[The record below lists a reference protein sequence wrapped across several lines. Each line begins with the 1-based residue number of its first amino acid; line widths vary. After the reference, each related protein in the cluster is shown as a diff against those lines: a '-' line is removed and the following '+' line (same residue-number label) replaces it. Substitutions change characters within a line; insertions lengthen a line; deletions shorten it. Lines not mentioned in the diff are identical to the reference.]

1 MCRAAAAPVKHQQIP
16 ENDLIQINFKLTA
29 EVKTDVAQF
38 LFGMQFI
45 VNQWNISRFP
55 LCESGPALT
64 QQTGVTG
71 RLPAR
76 LSG

>member
-16 ENDLIQINFKLTA
+16 EKQINFKLTA